1 MKKLQGLIIGLLY
14 GLTLFSQ
21 TDTVKVDFTESFA
34 PPLLFLQGA
43 NLEVQADSVFV
54 MNAPRY
60 RFYRDLH
67 ETYLQQNTIA
77 LADLILKRYEASLI
91 ERDSFF
97 TLLFVNNWETE
108 LRMTNMEQEWRNLQK
123 NLQQTLTVSESLL
136 KNSNQRLTSTTQILK
151 KSNRKRNLEKIVIGS
166 AGIGLGALVGLI
178 FL

>member
-1 MKKLQGLIIGLLY
+1 MKKWKVLIVCILCTWTMFG
-14 GLTLFSQ
+14 Q
-21 TDTVKVDFTESFA
+21 ADTVKVDFSESFA

-43 NLEVQADSVFV
+43 NLEIQTDSVFV

-67 ETYLQQNTIA
+67 ETYLQQNTVA
-77 LADLILKRYEASLI
+77 LADLVLKRYEASLI

-108 LRMTNMEQEWRNLQK
+108 LRMSKMEREWRKLQK
-123 NLQQTLTVSESLL
+123 DLQQTLNVSENLL
-136 KNSNQRLTSTTQILK
+136 KNSNQRLLSTTLTMK
-151 KSNRKRNLEKIVIGS
+151 KSNRKSKLEKIIIGS
-166 AGIGLGALVGLI
+166 AGIGIGALVGLI